1 MSPDLPSAVGRVATD
16 RADRYLTQLCGHLD
30 AVQHRHQ
37 EAGHRGAGLP
47 RIRTVTRSGNA
58 ALIEFDRGTC
68 RLEAN
73 DDALI
78 LSAAAV
84 DADSLQ
90 QIKTALTHRLET
102 IGAREGLRLTW

>member
-1 MSPDLPSAVGRVATD
+1 MSPDSPRADGRVATD
-16 RADRYLTQLCGHLD
+16 RAARYLTQLCGHLN
-30 AVQHRHQ
+30 AIQHRH
-37 EAGHRGAGLP
+37 EARHSSAGLP
-47 RIRTVTRSGNA
+47 QIRTVTLSGNA
-58 ALIEFDRGTC
+58 ALLEFDRGTC

-78 LSAAAV
+78 LSADAT